1 MIWTIAKREVVTR
14 GRSKGFLAIT
24 GILFLGVIAMA
35 VLLTVLGGGDDAR
48 EVTIGIEGDG
58 AAFVDLL
65 EIGDDDLAPT
75 IVTPDDGQ
83 LALEEGDID
92 VLFSGTTLTWE
103 GLPDQGLDT
112 YIRDVAQQ
120 AAFGDRATALGV
132 TPQEIGGLF
141 APVEIEEVRLDGGDD
156 QFLVRIAA
164 AGVAGAATFILIQ
177 TWGSFMMMGVIE
189 EKSSK
194 VIEVL
199 LSHVR
204 PSTLLSGKLLGLGL
218 LALGQ
223 MLIFV
228 LGMVVALS
236 IVDDVEIP
244 SGVWGSVPV
253 LVLTF
258 ILGFGFYATAFAAVG
273 SMVSRIEDAQS
284 AQLPV
289 MLPLIAGYFIG
300 ASSFAAPENPAV
312 TIGSFVPFTSP
323 VLLPYRMSLTDMPW
337 WQVALSLAI
346 LAVSIVFM
354 VRIAGAI
361 YRYSLLRS
369 GSRVTWREALRNR
382 STAEL

>member
-236 IVDDVEIP
+236 IVDEVEIP
-244 SGVWGSVPV
+244 SGVWGAVPV
-253 LVLTF
+253 LVITF
-258 ILGFGFYATAFAAVG
+258 VLGFGFYATAFAAVG

>member
-35 VLLTVLGGGDDAR
+35 ILLTVLGGDDDAR

-58 AAFVDLL
+58 AAFADLL
-65 EIGDDDLAPT
+65 AIGDDDLAPT

-92 VLFSGTTLTWE
+92 VLFSGSTLTWE

-132 TPQEIGGLF
+132 TPEEIGGLF

-300 ASSFAAPENPAV
+300 ASSFGAPENPAV

-346 LAVSIVFM
+346 LAGSIVIM

-369 GSRVTWREALRNR
+369 GTRDTWREALRNR
-382 STAEL
+382 SSAEL